1 MTATTRQHEP
11 MELSIDDL
19 AAQSG
24 VPSRTIREYQSL
36 GLVLPPDRRGRTG
49 VYGSTHRRRLA
60 LIGRLQQRGYSL
72 AGIRDLLSAW
82 TAGADISEVL
92 GVEADD
98 LVHIDEPGAKVA
110 LPELAQALPTLVP
123 DHIDDLLRV
132 RLIDL
137 CGPDT
142 FCVPSPSLLHLSAD
156 MIRAGYTTDQVLG
169 LLTTISEAASA
180 ISNAATRLLVKP
192 PKGVSEAAL
201 DRLASR
207 GRGLLAHGTGRLT
220 IYNLGRQLASD
231 ATGRGAA
238 RS

>member
-1 MTATTRQHEP
+1 MTATSPQHEP
-11 MELSIDDL
+11 LELTIDEL

-24 VPSRTIREYQSL
+24 VPSRTIREYQSI
-36 GLVLPPDRRGRTG
+36 GVVPPPDRRGRIG
-49 VYGSTHRRRLA
+49 VYGLTHRRRLE

-72 AGIRDLLSAW
+72 AGIRDLLGAW
-82 TAGADISEVL
+82 TDGADISEVL

-110 LPELAQALPTLVP
+110 LSDLARALPTLVP
-123 DHIDDLLRV
+123 DHIDDLLKV

-156 MIRAGYTTDQVLG
+156 MLRAGYTTDQVLG
-169 LLTTISEAASA
+169 LLTTISDAASA
-180 ISNAATRLLVKP
+180 ISNAATRLLAKP
-192 PKGVSEAAL
+192 PKAVSEEAL

-220 IYNLGRQLASD
+220 IYSLGKQLPPDAS
-231 ATGRGAA
+231 GRRAA
-238 RS
+238 RP